1 MDPWSVNGSGR
12 ERRGKE
18 EEEWEGDIFYI
29 SNHLLSDEGGG
40 DIVRIHKN
48 GRIKLNTYV
57 GDIMAE

>member
-1 MDPWSVNGSGR
+1 MDPWNVNGSDK
-12 ERRGKE
+12 EQKKNKNGKVTF
-18 EEEWEGDIFYI
+18 FYI

-57 GDIMAE
+57 GVIMAE